1 MTEQRCLYALL
12 TADREHHDALLR
24 DLVTPVTRQIVNEP
38 ELDSIF
44 FVRYSEPV
52 WQLRF
57 RLLGEP
63 EWIDRRV
70 RPILDEALPKL
81 ADGGLIERWEYASY
95 DREVPRYGGEEGM
108 RLAEKIFFH
117 DSVLSLEFLEAER
130 LGLTSKSRREL
141 SLLYADR
148 LLDIMQFTREQ
159 RLAFYAHGYRWALD
173 METWREEEMR
183 LLDAR
188 YHELKDGLHD
198 LLLGSQRDNPVQ
210 AWGGEEPARAARQAF
225 SALEETARQL
235 RDAHV
240 AGRISQEI
248 VYLVWCYTHMQCN
261 RMGIS
266 ASGEAILRYFVHRL
280 LLDQNPIPA

>member
-1 MTEQRCLYALL
+1 MIQQRCLYALL
-12 TADREHHDALLR
+12 TSDREHHDALLAE
-24 DLVTPVTRQIVNEP
+24 LITPVTRQIVREP

-57 RLLGEP
+57 RILGEP
-63 EWIDRRV
+63 EWIEGRV
-70 RPILDEALPKL
+70 RPLLDTALPGLGRKGL
-81 ADGGLIERWEYASY
+81 AERWEYASY
-95 DREVPRYGGEEGM
+95 DREVARYGGEEGM
-108 RLAEKIFFH
+108 QLAEKIFFH
-117 DSVLSLEFLEAER
+117 DSVLCLEFLEAER

-148 LLDIMQFTREQ
+148 LLDLMQFTREQ

-173 METWREEEMR
+173 METWREEEMH

-188 YHELKDGLHD
+188 YQELKPGLYD
-198 LLLGSQRDNPVQ
+198 LLLGSQRDDPIH
-210 AWGGEEPARAARQAF
+210 AWGGEEPARAAKTAF
-225 SALEETARQL
+225 TALGEATARL
-235 RDAHV
+235 RDAHA

-266 ASGEAILRYFVHRL
+266 PSGEAILRYFVHRL
-280 LLDQNPIPA
+280 LLDQSPIPA

>member
-12 TADREHHDALLR
+12 TADQEHHDALLSE
-24 DLVTPVTRQIVNEP
+24 LVTPVTRRILGEP

-57 RLLGEP
+57 RILGEP

-70 RPILDEALPKL
+70 RPLLDTALPDL
-81 ADGGLIERWEYASY
+81 ARRGLAERWEYASY
-95 DREVPRYGGEEGM
+95 DREVARYGGEEGM
-108 RLAEKIFFH
+108 RLAEKVFFH
-117 DSVLSLEFLEAER
+117 DSVLCLDLLEAER
-130 LGLTSKSRREL
+130 MGLTSKSRREL

-148 LLDIMQFTREQ
+148 LLDLMQFTREE

-173 METWREEEMR
+173 METWQEEEMR

-188 YHELKDGLHD
+188 YQELKGGLYD
-198 LLLGSQRDNPVQ
+198 LLIGSQREDPIV
-210 AWGGEEPARAARQAF
+210 AWGGEAPARAAQQAF
-225 SALEETARQL
+225 AALEETTGRL
-235 RDAHV
+235 REAYA

-248 VYLVWCYTHMQCN
+248 VYLVWCYAHMQCN

-280 LLDQNPIPA
+280 LLDHSPIPA